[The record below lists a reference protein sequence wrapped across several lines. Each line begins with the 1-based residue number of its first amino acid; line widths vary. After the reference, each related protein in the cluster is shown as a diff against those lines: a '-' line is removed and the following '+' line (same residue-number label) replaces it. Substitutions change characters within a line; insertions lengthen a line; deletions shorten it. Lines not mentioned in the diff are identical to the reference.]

1 MDETTAPDAA
11 AAATGPTP
19 PDTAGTPPTGATG
32 TPPMSATTP
41 PMGASTPPVGSR
53 PGYGTGYPPQPAP
66 SGMDS
71 FFSSVRRTGI
81 VRTEERWIGGVS
93 GGLALRMG
101 IDPLIV
107 RGLFAVSAL
116 LGGLGLVVYG
126 VGWLLLPEQRDGRI
140 HLQQLFR
147 GDFDAA
153 VIGGFALLLAGFAFP
168 NRWLPYTTWGG
179 SSSDWW
185 PGMLGFGAIVVII
198 AVVASTASRNRHGPG
213 PTPSLP
219 RAGQPI
225 TPPYSPPYSP
235 PHVPPHVPTYSPT
248 YSPTYPAYSPS
259 SNAATTPVPP
269 EAAQRRPEGTTMYPA
284 PPAPAPYGA
293 PAHVPAGPLYGA
305 PRPMPTPPIGPR
317 TPLPP
322 RPQTKVGG
330 PGSRAVGIVVAL
342 SLLVLAGLMYAER
355 VDAFDGPVV
364 LTAAAVLV
372 VLCGLGIA
380 TAGALG
386 RNSGGL
392 GAVAIV
398 TILVGAPIAAATG
411 FDWDATNT
419 FIGDRAFVPE
429 DVATAEHG
437 YNVMVGNVTVDLTEF
452 PTSGSAVAIPVHLGA
467 GDLRVILP
475 EDGAYTARVRVMTGE
490 LAWLDETVVEGV
502 GGGWETFESPAVQ
515 DGADP
520 DVELEITVGAGS
532 LRVVEG
538 SR

>member
-1 MDETTAPDAA
+1 MDETNAPDAA
-11 AAATGPTP
+11 AAASGPTP

-32 TPPMSATTP
+32 TPPMGATTP
-41 PMGASTPPVGSR
+41 PAENQ

-107 RGLFAVSAL
+107 RGLFGVSVL

-168 NRWLPYTTWGG
+168 NRLLPYTTWGG
-179 SSSDWW
+179 SGSDWW
-185 PGMLGFGAIVVII
+185 PGMLGLGAIVVII
-198 AVVASTASRNRHGPG
+198 AVIASTASKNRHGPG
-213 PTPSLP
+213 PTTSLP

-225 TPPYSPPYSP
+225 TPPYVPPYAP
-235 PHVPPHVPTYSPT
+235 THVPPYA
-248 YSPTYPAYSPS
+248 PTYPAYYPS
-259 SNAATTPVPP
+259 SNAASAPVPP
-269 EAAQRRPEGTTMYPA
+269 VAAQRRPEGTTMYPA

-293 PAHVPAGPLYGA
+293 PAHFPAGPPYGA
-305 PRPMPTPPIGPR
+305 PRPMVPPIGPR

-322 RPQTKVGG
+322 TPETKVGG
-330 PGSRAVGIVVAL
+330 LGSRAVGIVVAL
-342 SLLVLAGLMYAER
+342 SLLVLAGLLYAER

-380 TAGALG
+380 AAGALG
-386 RNSGGL
+386 RRSGGL

-398 TILVGAPIAAATG
+398 TILVVAPMAAATNLS
-411 FDWDATNT
+411 WNASV
-419 FIGDRAFVPE
+419 GDRTFVPR
-429 DVATAEHG
+429 DVATAEAGYDHG
-437 YNVMVGNVTVDLTEF
+437 AGNITVDLTALPASSSPVE
-452 PTSGSAVAIPVHLGA
+452 IPVHLGA

-475 EDGAYTARVRVMTGE
+475 TDGAYTARMRVVAGE
-490 LAWLDETVVEGV
+490 LIWLDDTIYEGLS
-502 GGGWETFESPAVQ
+502 GGWQTFESAAVQ
-515 DGADP
+515 AGAEP
-520 DVELEITVGAGS
+520 DIELEISVGAGS
-532 LRVVEG
+532 LRVIEE

>member
-1 MDETTAPDAA
+1 MDETSAPDAA
-11 AAATGPTP
+11 SAASGPTP

-32 TPPMSATTP
+32 TPPMGATTP
-41 PMGASTPPVGSR
+41 PAESQ
-53 PGYGTGYPPQPAP
+53 PGYGTDYPPQPAP
-66 SGMDS
+66 NGVDS

-107 RGLFAVSAL
+107 RGLFAVSVL

-153 VIGGFALLLAGFAFP
+153 VIGGFALLLSGFAFP
-168 NRWLPYTTWGG
+168 NKWSWFLGSGG
-179 SSSDWW
+179 SSDWW

-198 AVVASTASRNRHGPG
+198 AVVASTASKNRHGPG
-213 PTPSLP
+213 PTTSLP

-225 TPPYSPPYSP
+225 APQYAPPYVTP
-235 PHVPPHVPTYSPT
+235 

-259 SNAATTPVPP
+259 SNAATAPVPP
-269 EAAQRRPEGTTMYPA
+269 VAVQRRPEGTTMYPA
-284 PPAPAPYGA
+284 PPTPAPYGA
-293 PAHVPAGPLYGA
+293 PGHFPAGPPYGA
-305 PRPMPTPPIGPR
+305 PRPMVPPVGPR

-322 RPQTKVGG
+322 TPRTKVGG
-330 PGSRAVGIVVAL
+330 LGSRAVGIVVAL
-342 SLLVLAGLMYAER
+342 GLLVLAGLLYAER

-380 TAGALG
+380 AAGALG
-386 RNSGGL
+386 RSSGGL

-398 TILVGAPIAAATG
+398 TILVVAPMAAATNLS
-411 FDWDATNT
+411 WNT
-419 FIGDRAFVPE
+419 SVGDRTFVPQ
-429 DVATAEHG
+429 DVATAEDG
-437 YNVMVGNVTVDLTEF
+437 YNHGAGNITVDLTAL
-452 PTSGSAVAIPVHLGA
+452 PTTGPAVEIPVHLGA

-475 EDGAYTARVRVMTGE
+475 TDGAYTARMRVVAGQMI
-490 LAWLDETVVEGV
+490 WLDDTVSEGV
-502 GGGWETFESPAVQ
+502 SGGWQTFESPAVQ
-515 DGADP
+515 DGAEP
-520 DVELEITVGAGS
+520 DIELEISVGAGS
-532 LRVVEG
+532 LRVIEQ

>member
-1 MDETTAPDAA
+1 MDETSTPDAA

-32 TPPMSATTP
+32 TPPMGATTP
-41 PMGASTPPVGSR
+41 PAESQ

-107 RGLFAVSAL
+107 RGLFAVSVL

-168 NRWLPYTTWGG
+168 NKWLPYTTWGG
-179 SSSDWW
+179 SGSDWW
-185 PGMLGFGAIVVII
+185 PGMLGLGAIVVII
-198 AVVASTASRNRHGPG
+198 AVIASTASKNRHGPG
-213 PTPSLP
+213 PTMSLP

-225 TPPYSPPYSP
+225 IPPYVPPYAP
-235 PHVPPHVPTYSPT
+235 PHVPP

-259 SNAATTPVPP
+259 SNAASAPVPP
-269 EAAQRRPEGTTMYPA
+269 VAAQRRPEGTTMYPA

-293 PAHVPAGPLYGA
+293 PVHFPAGPPYGA
-305 PRPMPTPPIGPR
+305 PRPMVPPVGPR

-322 RPQTKVGG
+322 TPHTKVGG
-330 PGSRAVGIVVAL
+330 LGSRAVGIVVAL
-342 SLLVLAGLMYAER
+342 ALLVLAGLLYAER

-380 TAGALG
+380 AAGALG
-386 RNSGGL
+386 RSSGGL

-398 TILVGAPIAAATG
+398 TILVVAPIASAT
-411 FDWDATNT
+411 DLSWNT
-419 FIGDRAFVPE
+419 SVGARTFVPQ
-429 DVATAEHG
+429 DVATAEIG
-437 YNVMVGNVTVDLTEF
+437 YNHGAGNITVDLTAL
-452 PTSGSAVAIPVHLGA
+452 PTTGPAVEIPVHLGA

-475 EDGAYTARVRVMTGE
+475 TDGAYTARMRVSVGE
-490 LAWLDETVVEGV
+490 LIWLDDTVSEGV
-502 GGGWETFESPAVQ
+502 SGGWQTFESPAVQ
-515 DGADP
+515 AGAEP
-520 DVELEITVGAGS
+520 DIELEISVGAGS
-532 LRVVEG
+532 LRVIEE